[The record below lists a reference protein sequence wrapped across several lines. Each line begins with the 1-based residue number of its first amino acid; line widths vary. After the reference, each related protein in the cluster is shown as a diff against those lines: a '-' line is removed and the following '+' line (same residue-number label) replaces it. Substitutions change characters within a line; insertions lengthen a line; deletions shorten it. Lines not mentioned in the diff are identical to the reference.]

1 MKTMITPNLIFRP
14 VFTNTRFLKQAFL
27 LLGLLF
33 CVSISWGQIAQRG
46 TATTNASNLSGSNR
60 TLSIAR
66 PAGVV
71 AGDVLIA
78 TIVQNE
84 TDNDNGGLSANT
96 ASGWT
101 LVSSR
106 LIREDGT
113 GNGDNAWFGTILYR
127 IADGTEGANFSF
139 AMPNDR
145 ADMAIGSIVALSGVA
160 TNALRPNG
168 TVGGPFDVVPLTLNN
183 QNSDI
188 PTATGTTVSSANA
201 AVLMISMINNDRT
214 FSNWSN
220 SRTELF
226 DHNTTLSDDA
236 SLGAAWND
244 CVLSGATGNG
254 TVTLSG
260 SDRSSSILLVL
271 RRAVPFTVGSASS
284 SPTLCLSAVMPIIT
298 HTTQGATGIGT
309 ATGLPAGVTPTW
321 SSNTITISGTPTVA
335 GTFNYSIPLTGGCS
349 SVVATGTI
357 QVNPIPTQVTAVAS
371 VANPLCLGQSVN
383 LIASANSN
391 SPTAVSLLN
400 QNFNSATNNW
410 TTTNLSTGGTPS
422 RAAWTL
428 RNSGY
433 NNGFGTGGE
442 TIITP
447 DASQFYLSDSDAQ
460 GTGGIT
466 NTTLVSPAFNT
477 NGMSAVTINLS
488 HYYRFNSG
496 TDDRAFVE
504 ASTNGTNWTTLTT
517 YASTQGSANA
527 FTTANINLT
536 STFLN
541 QSNVFIRLRFTGSYD
556 WYWAVNS
563 VVISGT
569 LTTAPE
575 ANYSWTSNPAGFT
588 STAKNPIGLT
598 PSVTTTYTVTATNSF
613 GCSST
618 AEVTVVVIEP
628 VNYTSVTADA
638 NDFAANQTTTLR
650 VNGLTG
656 TNANVSWF
664 TAPNG
669 NGDFLGSDAVLPNM
683 GPGKY
688 YVQITG
694 DCGTPAEVSIE
705 VLGNSNWTGA
715 INTLWNVPGNWAE
728 NVVPNAYCKVS
739 IGTAK
744 TAEISATNGN
754 AYNVVVS
761 GTGVLTVRAGRNL
774 TVTNQISTAVATNLI
789 VESNA
794 NLVQINGAANTTPI
808 TVRRRSSALK
818 RLDYIMWSTPV
829 TGQNLLGFSPLTSVS
844 PTSRFY
850 TYNTTTNF
858 FNSIT
863 APGSVT
869 MERARGY
876 LVRVPNNHPT
886 SSTIWNGQFVGVP
899 HNGTISMPLT
909 NSVDSTKRFN
919 LVGNPYPSTISLAK
933 FLDANQN
940 NIRGTVYFW
949 RKTNGAPHNS
959 YWAISKFGHSSNGEG
974 VNPNGVIQVGQ
985 GFIVEAQEN
994 ATEVVFTND
1003 MRILNNA
1010 NQMFKTGANA
1020 TMSASNDRY
1029 WLKMTNTNGAFSQ
1042 IMVGYFAEATNGLDT
1057 EIDAKQ
1063 IADGTILLSST
1074 IGTEG
1079 FAIQGRQAPFMPTD
1093 IVPLSYTVD
1102 AAGSYTI
1109 ALDGIEGVFEADTAV
1124 YLKDNETGA
1133 MHLLNNGGYTFTTA
1147 LGSFAN
1153 RFEIQYQTLLDT
1165 PTITDTPGVKVQL
1178 NGGQLMIH
1186 SQEESLKSVEVFDLN
1201 GRKLHASGTLDV
1213 FQYTVNHLPTNAVLI
1228 VKGVFANGQ
1237 KWVKKLGN

>member
-1 MKTMITPNLIFRP
+1 MKTMITQNQIFRP
-14 VFTNTRFLKQAFL
+14 AFTNTHFLKQAFL
-27 LLGLLF
+27 LLALLF
-33 CVSISWGQIAQRG
+33 CVSISWGQIVQRG

-84 TDNDNGGLSANT
+84 TDNDNGGLTANT
-96 ASGWT
+96 ASGWL
-101 LVSSR
+101 LVR
-106 LIREDGT
+106 GGLIRSDGT

-145 ADMAIGSIVALSGVA
+145 ADMALGSIVAFSGVA
-160 TNALRPNG
+160 TNALRPDGSN
-168 TVGGPFDVVPLTLNN
+168 GGPFDVAVGNFNN
-183 QNSDI
+183 QNSAT
-188 PTATGTTVSSANA
+188 PTATGVTVNTNNA
-201 AVLMISMINNDRT
+201 SVLMISMINNDRT

-236 SLGAAWND
+236 SMGAAWNE

-271 RRAVPFTVGSASS
+271 RRATPFTVGSASS
-284 SPTLCLSAVMPIIT
+284 APTLCLNATMPTIT
-298 HTTQGATGIGT
+298 HSTQGATGIGA
-309 ATGLPAGVTPTW
+309 ATGLPAGVTATW
-321 SSNTITISGTPTVA
+321 SANTITISGTPTVA
-335 GTFNYSIPLTGGCS
+335 GTFNYSIPLTGGCA

-357 QVNPIPTQVTAVAS
+357 RINPSPTQVTAVAS
-371 VANPLCLGQSVN
+371 VPNPLCLGQSVN

-391 SPTAVSLLN
+391 SSTAVTLLN
-400 QNFNSATNNW
+400 ENFNSATNNW
-410 TTTNLSTGGTPS
+410 TTTNTSTLGNPAA
-422 RAAWTL
+422 AAWTL
-428 RNSGY
+428 RSSGY
-433 NNGFGTGGE
+433 DNTFDVFT
-442 TIITP
+442 TP
-447 DASQFYLSDSDAQ
+447 DNTQFYLSDSDAQ
-460 GTGGIT
+460 GIGSIT
-466 NTTLVSPAFNT
+466 ATKLQSPSFSTVGLTEATLSFQ
-477 NGMSAVTINLS
+477 
-488 HYYRFNSG
+488 HFYRFNGS
-496 TDDRAFVE
+496 E
-504 ASTNGTNWTTLTT
+504 AATVQIFSNGNWVDLVT
-517 YASTQGSANA
+517 YPSTQGAANN
-527 FTTANINLT
+527 FTTVTLNLGAY
-536 STFLN
+536 LN
-541 QSNVFIRLRFTGSYD
+541 QSNLSIRFKYDASWD
-556 WYWAVNS
+556 WYWAIDN
-563 VVISGT
+563 VVIHGT
-569 LTTAPE
+569 LSSTPE
-575 ANYSWTSNPAGFT
+575 STYAWTSNPAGFT
-588 STAKNPIGLT
+588 STEKNPLGLT
-598 PSVTTTYTVTATNSF
+598 PTVTTTYTVTATNSF
-613 GCSST
+613 GCSAS
-618 AEVTVVVIEP
+618 AEVTVVVIET

-638 NDFAANQTTTLR
+638 NDFLANQTTTLR

-656 TNANVSWF
+656 TNANASWF

-669 NGDFLGSDAVLPNM
+669 NGDFLGTGAVLPNM

-694 DCGTPAEVSIE
+694 DCGTPAEESIE

-744 TAEISATNGN
+744 TAEISAADAT

-774 TVTNQISTAVATNLI
+774 TVKNQISTTAATNFI

-794 NLVQINGAANTTPI
+794 NLVQINGVANTTPI

-818 RLDYIMWSTPV
+818 RLDYIMWSAPV

-850 TYNTTTNF
+850 SYNTTTNF

-876 LVRVPNNHPT
+876 LIRVPNNHPT
-886 SSTIWNGQFVGVP
+886 WATIWNGQFVGVP
-899 HNGTISMPLT
+899 HNGTIAMPLT
-909 NSVDSTKRFN
+909 NSADPTKRFN
-919 LVGNPYPSTISLAK
+919 MIGNPYPSTISLEK

-959 YWAISKFGHSSNGEG
+959 YWAVSKFGHSSNGEG

-985 GFIVEAQEN
+985 GFIVEAREN

-1003 MRILNNA
+1003 MRMLNNA
-1010 NQMFKTGANA
+1010 NQMFRTGENA
-1020 TMSASNDRY
+1020 TQSVSNDRY

-1042 IMVGYFAEATNGLDT
+1042 IMVGYFAEATNGLDA

-1063 IADGTILLSST
+1063 IADGTILLSAT

-1093 IVPLSYTVD
+1093 VVPLSYTVE

-1109 ALDGIEGVFEADTAV
+1109 ALDGMEGVFEADTAV

-1133 MHLLNNGGYTFTTA
+1133 MHLLNEGGYTFTTA

-1153 RFEIQYQTLLDT
+1153 RFEIQYQTLLNT
-1165 PTITDTPGVKVQL
+1165 PTISDTPGVKVQL
-1178 NGGQLMIH
+1178 NKGQLMIQ
-1186 SQEESLKSVEVFDLN
+1186 SQEEALQSVEVYDLN
-1201 GRKLHASGTLDV
+1201 GRKLHASAVLDG
-1213 FQYTVNHLPTNAVLI
+1213 FQYTVNQLPTNAVLI

>member
-1 MKTMITPNLIFRP
+1 MKTMITQNHIFRP
-14 VFTNTRFLKQAFL
+14 AFTNTRFLKQAFL
-27 LLGLLF
+27 LLVLLF

-113 GNGDNAWFGTILYR
+113 GNGNNAWFGTILYR

-139 AMPNDR
+139 DMPNDR
-145 ADMAIGSIVALSGVA
+145 ADMAIGSIVAFSGVA

-168 TVGGPFDVVPLTLNN
+168 TAGGPFDVVPGTFNN
-183 QNSDI
+183 QSSAT
-188 PTATGTTVSSANA
+188 PTAIGTTVSSANA

-226 DHNTTLSDDA
+226 DHNTTLTDDA
-236 SLGAAWND
+236 SVGAAWND

-271 RRAVPFTVGSASS
+271 RRATPFTVGSASS
-284 SPTLCLSAVMPIIT
+284 SPTLCLNDAMPSIT
-298 HTTQGATGIGT
+298 HSTQGATGIGT
-309 ATGLPAGVTPTW
+309 ATGLPAGVTATW
-321 SSNTITISGTPTVA
+321 SSNTIAISGTPTVA

-357 QVNPIPTQVTAVAS
+357 QVNLIPTQVTAVAS
-371 VANPLCLGQSVN
+371 VPNPLCLGQSVN

-391 SPTAVSLLN
+391 SSASVTVLN
-400 QNFNSATNNW
+400 ENFNSATNNW
-410 TTTNLSTGGTPS
+410 TTTNTSTLGNPAL
-422 RAAWTL
+422 AAWTL
-428 RNSGY
+428 RSSGY
-433 NNGFGTGGE
+433 DNTFDVFTS
-442 TIITP
+442 P
-447 DASQFYLSDSDAQ
+447 DNSQFYLSDSDAQ
-460 GTGGIT
+460 GVGSIT
-466 NTTLVSPAFNT
+466 ATTLQSPTFSTVGLAAAT
-477 NGMSAVTINLS
+477 LS
-488 HYYRFNSG
+488 FQHFYRFNG
-496 TDDRAFVE
+496 TE
-504 ASTNGTNWTTLTT
+504 AAVVQIFTNGNWVDLVT
-517 YASTQGSANA
+517 YSSTQGAANN
-527 FTTANINLT
+527 FTTVTLNLNAY
-536 STFLN
+536 LN
-541 QSNVFIRLRFTGSYD
+541 QSDLAIRFKYDASWD
-556 WYWAVNS
+556 WYWAIDN
-563 VVISGT
+563 VVINGT
-569 LTTAPE
+569 LSSAPE
-575 ANYSWTSNPAGFT
+575 ATYAWTSNPAGFT
-588 STAKNPIGLT
+588 SNVKNPTGLT

-638 NDFAANQTTTLR
+638 NDFLANQTTTLR

-656 TNANVSWF
+656 TNANASWY

-669 NGDFLGSDAVLPNM
+669 NGDFLGTGAVLPNM

-694 DCGTPAEVSIE
+694 DCGTPSEESIE

-739 IGTAK
+739 IGTVK
-744 TAEISATNGN
+744 TAEISAAEAT

-774 TVTNQISTAVATNLI
+774 TVTNQISTTAATNFI

-794 NLVQINGAANTTPI
+794 NLVQINAVANTTPI

-818 RLDYIMWSTPV
+818 RLDYIMWSAPV

-850 TYNTTTNF
+850 SYNTTTNF

-876 LVRVPNNHPT
+876 LIRVPNNHPT
-886 SSTIWNGQFVGVP
+886 WATIWNGQFVGVP

-909 NSVDSTKRFN
+909 NSADPTKRFN
-919 LVGNPYPSTISLAK
+919 MIGNPYPSTISLEK

-985 GFIVEAQEN
+985 GFIVEAREN
-994 ATEVVFTND
+994 ATEVVFNND

-1010 NQMFKTGANA
+1010 NQMFRTGENA
-1020 TMSASNDRY
+1020 TQSLSNDRY

-1042 IMVGYFAEATNGLDT
+1042 IMVGYFTEATNGLDT

-1074 IGTEG
+1074 IGNEG
-1079 FAIQGRQAPFMPTD
+1079 YAIQGRQAPFMPTD
-1093 IVPLSYTVD
+1093 VVPLSYTVE

-1109 ALDGIEGVFEADTAV
+1109 ALDGLEGVFEADTAV

-1133 MHLLNNGGYTFTTA
+1133 MHLLNEGGYTFTTA

-1178 NGGQLMIH
+1178 NKGQLMIQ
-1186 SQEESLKSVEVFDLN
+1186 SQEEALQSVEVFDLN
-1201 GRKLHASGTLDV
+1201 GRKLHASGTV
-1213 FQYTVNHLPTNAVLI
+1213 EGFQHTVDHLPTNAILI

-1237 KWVKKLGN
+1237 KWLKKLGN